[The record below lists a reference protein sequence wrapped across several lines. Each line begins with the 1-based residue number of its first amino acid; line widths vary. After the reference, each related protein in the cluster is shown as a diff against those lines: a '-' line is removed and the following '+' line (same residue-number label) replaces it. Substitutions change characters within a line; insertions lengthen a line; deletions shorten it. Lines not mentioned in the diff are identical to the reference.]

1 MCVFCKVKH
10 LTRHSSIV
18 FLVLFQF
25 VFCMS
30 MFTFKTAYV
39 LQLVWLTI
47 CKVGLH
53 VVYKVIPIC
62 IFLYMAYLLI

>member
-10 LTRHSSIV
+10 LTGHSSIV
-18 FLVLFQF
+18 FLALFQF
-25 VFCMS
+25 VFSMS
-30 MFTFKTAYV
+30 MFTFKTSYV

-53 VVYKVIPIC
+53 VVYKVKPIWIC
-62 IFLYMAYLLI
+62 LYMAYLLI